1 VPATRDKH
9 NTTAAAKIVAY
20 LRCSTARQQES
31 VAIRRWAKARG
42 RRVVSWQTDTI
53 SGTSELTQR
62 AGWVA
67 DEQLVKDRKA
77 GGIVVARLDRL
88 ARDVLVQELL
98 LRHTDR
104 LGGAVM
110 SARESENEL
119 SGMSQ
124 KTRAASSF
132 ARSWARSASTTGI

>member
-42 RRVVSWQTDTI
+42 RRVVSWQTNAI
-53 SGTSELTQR
+53 SETSELAQR
-62 AGWVA
+62 AGWVGPTTR
-67 DEQLVKDRKA
+67 ERRKA

-88 ARDVLVQELL
+88 ARDWLCKSCCYATSIV
-98 LRHTDR
+98 
-104 LGGAVM
+104 
-110 SARESENEL
+110 SATS
-119 SGMSQ
+119 
-124 KTRAASSF
+124 
-132 ARSWARSASTTGI
+132 